1 MQNMVPMWFQHI
13 PAKLLE
19 SKATATE
26 WLKYYVAFRKAAPFI
41 SVLIF
46 VHGWVEYALIAIL
59 ITHLTDDNWLHL
71 PKAASIVNVQ
81 DGITAFLVLVVAYA
95 SDAYLG
101 PFLAIVCTTMA
112 YITGLMLLFFA
123 AWRLTNVQLQ
133 LLYVSVVLVALGRA
147 GREVPLKEFL
157 ADQFRTERSSQDED
171 QVQSRRKIWWRS
183 AYILGIC
190 ASVYVFANT
199 SWIKLSKVSTIAMV
213 AAFLWFLAGIAFYKR
228 RPPTYKSRLND
239 AFQVVYAAISKRKL
253 SHTPSGNVIPILRC
267 LDKASI
273 VEPSPS
279 WEEQIRKGRL
289 WEVEDVQEVK
299 RLLSMIPLWITFLVY
314 GLLQATGNTFFYE
327 QVNYMDTHLGRISNV
342 PVVIFVIVKSSTS
355 FVVSRICE
363 SLLLYYWGEKVPR
376 DVILRVIGAGM
387 AASPICCIVAWRV
400 ENYRLQKYVNLD
412 VSITVFWLVPQFF
425 LLGLMEG
432 LVFGGMEEMFYAIVP
447 KSFSNYGPSFT
458 QFSLNIGNF
467 LSLLVI
473 LVFGGLFS
481 DDLDTS
487 SLGTYYALLGYV
499 CFVNLLFYCGVATYY
514 VKESDHEKEP
524 PLVQE
529 IKQKLEQEIPPAVE
543 QAQNW

>member
-1 MQNMVPMWFQHI
+1 
-13 PAKLLE
+13 
-19 SKATATE
+19 
-26 WLKYYVAFRKAAPFI
+26 
-41 SVLIF
+41 
-46 VHGWVEYALIAIL
+46 
-59 ITHLTDDNWLHL
+59 
-71 PKAASIVNVQ
+71 
-81 DGITAFLVLVVAYA
+81 
-95 SDAYLG
+95 
-101 PFLAIVCTTMA
+101 
-112 YITGLMLLFFA
+112 MLLFFA

-133 LLYVSVVLVALGRA
+133 LLYVSVLLVALGRA

-157 ADQFRTERSSQDED
+157 ADQFRKEGSSQDEE
-171 QVQSRRKIWWRS
+171 QVQSRRKVWWRS

-199 SWIKLSKVSTIAMV
+199 SWIKLSKISTIVMA

-228 RPPTYKSRLND
+228 KPPTNKSRLND
-239 AFQVVYAAISKRKL
+239 AFQVMYAAISKRNL
-253 SHTPSGNVIPILRC
+253 SHTPSENVIPILRC

-279 WEEQIRKGRL
+279 PEEQIRKGRL

-327 QVNYMDTHLGRISNV
+327 QVNYMDTHLGRISSV

-355 FVVSRICE
+355 FVVSRICD
-363 SLLLYYWGEKVPR
+363 LLFPHYWGEKVPR
-376 DVILRVIGAGM
+376 DVMLTVIGAGM

-412 VSITVFWLVPQFF
+412 VSITFFWLVPQFF

-432 LVFGGMEEMFYAIVP
+432 LVFGGMEEMFYALVP
-447 KSFSNYGPSFT
+447 ESFKHYGPSFT

-467 LSLLVI
+467 LSLLTI
-473 LVFGGLFS
+473 LVFHGLFS
-481 DDLDTS
+481 DDLNTS

-514 VKESDHEKEP
+514 VKESDREKEP
-524 PLVQE
+524 LLVQE
-529 IKQKLEQEIPPAVE
+529 AKQHLEQEIPQAVE